1 MMRRSE
7 MWSEC
12 LAIVKDFYF
21 AIQDSIQNKIRR
33 RYEFEVQI
41 NAPREM
47 VWQAMWS
54 AGNLSQYLPVSYRVE
69 PLNGS
74 KEGFQVRFRIF
85 QDMFSCPFQI
95 IEKKD
100 GEAILAA
107 HLEDESVVSH
117 ENNARPLDSGPQE
130 DASGT
135 DFSSSQLV
143 AVALEEEDQA
153 TRLRQFYEF
162 KFEGFWSRIYKPL
175 LTRWLVRH
183 FKSRCEQEQCVV
195 SEMDNNDIMLCAA
208 SGAIAFFGCWYFYD
222 LSWAIVVLMALSTH
236 EFGHVL
242 AIRSLGMRV
251 SGLHF
256 VPFIGGLYLSKSKF
270 GNHFHSAFSFLMGP
284 AMGLIPT
291 LGLFGLFLATEN
303 LTLGIAAALFALIN
317 LINLAPVEPIGGG
330 QILRA
335 IIGSLPQRD
344 AVSAGWAIL
353 TTGFALALYEQ
364 SYIFAAIVAFATYQI
379 WDFSDEFQSDEQQAQ
394 IQAQIMSPAQ
404 LSAVALGAV
413 LVAFLHGLILMQ
425 SIRNPLIAGFLGF

>member
-1 MMRRSE
+1 

-69 PLNGS
+69 PLNGNR
-74 KEGFQVRFRIF
+74 EGFQVRFRFF

-107 HLEDESVVSH
+107 HIEDEADIRRTETSQPVDQ
-117 ENNARPLDSGPQE
+117 EPQE
-130 DASGT
+130 QDGEI
-135 DFSSSQLV
+135 DYSSNQLV
-143 AVALEEEDQA
+143 AVALEDDDQS

-183 FKSRCEQEQCVV
+183 FKSRCEQEQGAV
-195 SEMDNNDIMLCAA
+195 SELDTNDIMLCAA

-251 SGLHF
+251 NGLHF
-256 VPFIGGLYLSKSKF
+256 IPFIGGHYLSKSNF
-270 GNHFHSAFSFLMGP
+270 ASHFQSAFCFLMGP

-291 LGLFGLFLATEN
+291 LGLFGLFLLTEN
-303 LTLGIAAALFALIN
+303 LSLGIAAALFALIN
-317 LINLAPVEPIGGG
+317 LINLAPVEPMGGG

-335 IIGSLPQRD
+335 IIGSLPRRD
-344 AVSAGWAIL
+344 ANSAGWAIL
-353 TTGFALALYEQ
+353 TIGFALALYEQ
-364 SYIFAAIVAFATYQI
+364 SYILGAIVAFATYQI
-379 WDFSDEFQSDEQQAQ
+379 WDFSDEFESHEE
-394 IQAQIMSPAQ
+394 QAQIMSPAQ
-404 LSAVALGAV
+404 LSSVALGAV
-413 LVAFLHGLILMQ
+413 LVAFLHGLVLMQ
-425 SIRNPLIAGFLGF
+425 SIRNPLIADFLGF